1 MSDSFGVTKL
11 PKEMPKMP
19 KMSKLP
25 KVEVRLRRSDFKVWI
40 TKIRKYTA
48 RV

>member
-11 PKEMPKMP
+11 PKE
-19 KMSKLP
+19 MSKLP

-40 TKIRKYTA
+40 TKIRKYA
-48 RV
+48 VRV